1 MLQTV
6 LEKRAK
12 STFYSSE
19 ARTNFSAAMSL
30 AAGTS
35 LGQYEIRSPLGAGGM
50 GEVYLA
56 RDTKLERTVALKVLS
71 PEVAHDNRQMGRFVL
86 EAKAA
91 SALSHPNVAHIYE
104 IDEANGVSFIAMEYI
119 EGQALDKMIGGQP
132 LNTSE
137 AVDIAA
143 QVADALDEAHSKKI
157 VHRDIKPSNIVIT
170 PRGRVK
176 VLDFGLAKVDE
187 PWEPS
192 SDIATQVKTN
202 PGVVMGTVPYMS
214 PEQAQGKEVDN
225 RTDIWS
231 LGVVM
236 YQMMTGRLPF
246 ASANVHEMF
255 DRINHAQP
263 KAISHYNDDVPA
275 ELERIIRKCLEK
287 ERRRR
292 YQSAG
297 ELLVDLQNLK
307 RDDDAGVSRQ
317 TPRRRAR
324 RAISSLAVLPLV
336 NVGADPNA
344 DYLSDGITESIIDSL
359 SQLPRLRVMA
369 RSTVFR
375 YKGREADPQE
385 VGRELDV
392 QAVLAGRVQH
402 QSGRLIIKVELVD
415 VSDGSRLWGEQY
427 NRTPSDIFE
436 VQEEIAREI
445 SKGLRLKL
453 SGEQK
458 QRLAK
463 RYTDNAGA
471 YTLYL
476 KGLYQNAKWTGE
488 GWRKAVEYFN
498 RAIEADPSYALA
510 HAGLAS
516 SYVKLGLFG
525 AMPQREAY
533 PRAKAAALAALRLD
547 EMLAEAHAALGFVK
561 MIDEWDWPGTEGE
574 YKRAIELNSNYAD
587 VHKLYGYH
595 LIHMC
600 RFDEAIQQMQRAV
613 ELDPL
618 SLEFMTSLGDA
629 YYYARNY
636 EQAADQ
642 LWKAIEMESSYGEAH
657 LFLARTR
664 EQQGRYEEAIAGFRE
679 AQELTGDVP
688 ATSGLGRAYALSG
701 RTKEAR
707 EVLDELKR
715 LSGQRYVDPTYL
727 ALVHLGLGEH
737 EEAFVLLEQ
746 AYADHSAWMVH
757 LKAEPMFDA
766 VREDARFTSLLR
778 RVGLA

>member
-1 MLQTV
+1 MPLV
-6 LEKRAK
+6 
-12 STFYSSE
+12 
-19 ARTNFSAAMSL
+19 
-30 AAGTS
+30 AGTQ

-71 PEVAHDNRQMGRFVL
+71 PEIAHDNRQMGRFVL

-104 IDEANGVSFIAMEYI
+104 IDEAEGVSFIAMEYV
-119 EGQALDKMIGGQP
+119 EGQPLDKRIGGQP
-132 LNTSE
+132 LMTPE
-137 AVDIAA
+137 IVDIAA
-143 QVADALDEAHSKKI
+143 QIADALDEAHSKRI

-176 VLDFGLAKVDE
+176 VLDFGLAKVE
-187 PWEPS
+187 QKWEPS
-192 SDIATQVKTN
+192 SEFDTQVKTN
-202 PGVVMGTVPYMS
+202 PGMVLGTVPYMS

-231 LGVVM
+231 LGVLM
-236 YQMMTGRLPF
+236 YQMATGRLPF
-246 ASANVHEMF
+246 ASPSALEMI
-255 DRINHAQP
+255 DRIVGVQP
-263 KAISHYNDDVPA
+263 KAVSHYNADAPA

-287 ERRRR
+287 ERARR
-292 YQSAG
+292 YQSASD
-297 ELLVDLQNLK
+297 LLVDLNNLK
-307 RDDDAGVSRQ
+307 RDDESGITRALR
-317 TPRRRAR
+317 PRRSR

-336 NVGADPNA
+336 NVGGDPNA
-344 DYLSDGITESIIDSL
+344 EYLSDGITESIIESL

-385 VGRELDV
+385 VGRELGV
-392 QAVLAGRVQH
+392 QAVLAGRVQ
-402 QSGRLIIKVELVD
+402 QQGGRFIIKVELVD
-415 VSDGSRLWGEQY
+415 VGDGSRLWGEQY
-427 NRTPSDIFE
+427 NRAPSDIFE

-458 QRLAK
+458 KRLAK
-463 RYTDNAGA
+463 RYTDNAAA

-476 KGLYQNAKWTGE
+476 KGIYQNSKWTGE
-488 GWRKAVEYFN
+488 GWRKGAEYFN

-510 HAGLAS
+510 YAGLAS

-533 PRAKAAALAALRLD
+533 PKARAAATKALQID
-547 EMLAEAHAALGFVK
+547 EMLAEAHGALGFVK
-561 MIDEWDWPGTEGE
+561 MVDDWDWPGTEGE
-574 YKRAIELNSNYAD
+574 YKRAIELNPNYAD

-600 RFDEAIQQMQRAV
+600 RFDEAIREMQRAV

-618 SLEFMTSLGDA
+618 SLEYMTSLGDA
-629 YYYARNY
+629 YYYARRFD
-636 EQAADQ
+636 EAADQ
-642 LWKAIEMESSYGEAH
+642 LWKALDMEPGYGEAH

-664 EQQGRYEEAIAGFRE
+664 EQQGRLEEAVAGFRR
-679 AQELTGDVP
+679 ASELTGDVP
-688 ATSGLGRAYALSG
+688 ASSGLGRAYALSG
-701 RTKEAR
+701 KTGEAR
-707 EVLDELKR
+707 AILSNLQE
-715 LSGQRYVDPTYL
+715 LSGRRYVDPTFL
-727 ALVHLGLGEH
+727 ALIHMGLGETD
-737 EEAFVLLEQ
+737 EAFAQLER
-746 AYADHSAWMVH
+746 AYADHSAWMIH
-757 LKAEPMFDA
+757 LKAEPMFDSI
-766 VREDARFTSLLR
+766 RTDARFENLMR
-778 RVGLA
+778 RVGLL

>member
-1 MLQTV
+1 
-6 LEKRAK
+6 
-12 STFYSSE
+12 
-19 ARTNFSAAMSL
+19 
-30 AAGTS
+30 
-35 LGQYEIRSPLGAGGM
+35 M

-71 PEVAHDNRQMGRFVL
+71 PEVARDNRQMGRFVL

-119 EGQALDKMIGGQP
+119 EGQSLDKMIAGQP
-132 LNTSE
+132 LSPAE
-137 AVDIAA
+137 IVDIAA

-192 SDIATQVKTN
+192 SEIATQVKTN

-236 YQMMTGRLPF
+236 YQMATGRLPF

-275 ELERIIRKCLEK
+275 ELERIIRKCMEK

-307 RDDDAGVSRQ
+307 RDDDAGASRQ
-317 TPRRRAR
+317 STRRRAR
-324 RAISSLAVLPLV
+324 RAINSLAVLPLV

-359 SQLPRLRVMA
+359 SLLPRLRVMA

-402 QSGRLIIKVELVD
+402 QGGRLIIKVELVD
-415 VSDGSRLWGEQY
+415 VADGSRLWGEQY

-445 SKGLRLKL
+445 SKGMRLKL

-463 RYTDNAGA
+463 RYTDNAEA

-476 KGLYQNAKWTGE
+476 KGLYQNGKWTGE

-510 HAGLAS
+510 YAGLAS

-533 PRAKAAALAALRLD
+533 PRAKAAALAALRMD

-574 YKRAIELNSNYAD
+574 YKRAIELNPNYAD
-587 VHKLYGYH
+587 VHKLYGYR
-595 LIHMC
+595 LIHKC
-600 RFDEAIQQMQRAV
+600 RFDEAIEQMQRAV

-618 SLEFMTSLGDA
+618 SLEYMTSLGDA
-629 YYYARNY
+629 YYYARKY
-636 EQAADQ
+636 DQAADQ
-642 LWKAIEMESSYGEAH
+642 LWKALEMESSYGEAH

-664 EQQGRYEEAIAGFRE
+664 EQQGRYEEAIAGFRK
-679 AQELTGDVP
+679 ARELTGDVP
-688 ATSGLGRAYALSG
+688 AIAGLGRACALSG
-701 RTKEAR
+701 REAEAR
-707 EVLDELKR
+707 EILNELKE
-715 LSGQRYVDPTYL
+715 LSGQRYVDPTYP
-727 ALVHLGLGEH
+727 ALVHLGLNEH
-737 EEAFVLLEQ
+737 DEAFALLEQ

-766 VREDARFTSLLR
+766 VRADPRFTSLLR

>member
-1 MLQTV
+1 MH
-6 LEKRAK
+6 
-12 STFYSSE
+12 
-19 ARTNFSAAMSL
+19 L
-30 AAGTS
+30 ADGTS
-35 LGQYEIRSPLGAGGM
+35 LGQYEILSPLGAGGM

-56 RDTKLERTVALKVLS
+56 RDTKLDRTVALKVLS
-71 PEVAHDNRQMGRFVL
+71 PEVAHDNRRMGRFVL

-104 IDEANGVSFIAMEYI
+104 IDEAGGTSFIAMEYI
-119 EGQALDKMIGGQP
+119 EGQALDKRIAGQP
-132 LNTSE
+132 LPTAE
-137 AVDIAA
+137 IVDIAA

-157 VHRDIKPSNIVIT
+157 IHRDIKPSNIVIT

-176 VLDFGLAKVDE
+176 VLDFGLAKVE
-187 PWEPS
+187 EAWEPS
-192 SDIATQVKTN
+192 SAIATQVKTN

-214 PEQAQGKEVDN
+214 PEQAQGREVDS

-236 YQMMTGRLPF
+236 YQMATGRLPF
-246 ASANVHEMF
+246 AGPSAHETI
-255 DRINHAQP
+255 DRISNAQP
-263 KAISHYNDDVPA
+263 KPITHYNDDAPA

-287 ERRRR
+287 GRARR

-297 ELLVDLQNLK
+297 ELLVDLKNLK
-307 RDDDAGVSRQ
+307 RDDDDYYSGVSRRA
-317 TPRRRAR
+317 RRRTSR

-336 NVGADPNA
+336 NVGADANA

-359 SQLPRLRVMA
+359 SQLPRLKVMA

-402 QSGRLIIKVELVD
+402 QGGRLIIKAELVD
-415 VSDGSRLWGEQY
+415 VADGSRLWGEQY

-445 SKGLRLKL
+445 SKGLRIKL

-458 QRLAK
+458 RRLAK
-463 RYTDNAGA
+463 RYTDNAEA

-476 KGLYQNAKWTGE
+476 KGLYQNGKWTAE

-498 RAIEADPSYALA
+498 RAIEADPAYALA
-510 HAGLAS
+510 YAGLAS

-533 PRAKAAALAALRLD
+533 PKARAAASTALRMD

-561 MIDEWDWPGTEGE
+561 MIDEWDWPGTEGA
-574 YKRAIELNSNYAD
+574 YKRAIELNPNYAD

-595 LIHMC
+595 LVHMG
-600 RFDEAIQQMQRAV
+600 RFDEAIIEMQRAV
-613 ELDPL
+613 DLDPL
-618 SLEFMTSLGDA
+618 SLELMTSLGDA
-629 YYYARNY
+629 YYYARRY
-636 EQAADQ
+636 DQAAEQ
-642 LWKAIEMESSYGEAH
+642 LGKALEMESSYAEAH
-657 LFLARTR
+657 VFLARTL
-664 EQQGRYEEAIAGFRE
+664 EQQGKYKEAIVEFRR
-679 AQELTGDVP
+679 ALELTGDV
-688 ATSGLGRAYALSG
+688 AASSGLGRAYALSG
-701 RTKEAR
+701 NAAEAR
-707 EVLDELKR
+707 EILDHLKV
-715 LSGQRYVDPTYL
+715 LSGRRYVDPTYM
-727 ALVHLGLGEH
+727 ALIHLGLGEH
-737 EEAFVLLEQ
+737 DEAFALLEK

-766 VREDARFTSLLR
+766 ICVDTRFTSLLS
-778 RVGLA
+778 RVGLL

>member
-1 MLQTV
+1 
-6 LEKRAK
+6 
-12 STFYSSE
+12 
-19 ARTNFSAAMSL
+19 
-30 AAGTS
+30 
-35 LGQYEIRSPLGAGGM
+35 M

-56 RDTKLERTVALKVLS
+56 RDSKLDRTVALKVLA
-71 PEVAHDNRQMGRFVL
+71 PEVAHDPRQMGRFVL

-104 IDEANGVSFIAMEYI
+104 IDEAGGTSFIAMEYI
-119 EGQALDKMIGGQP
+119 EGQSLDKMIGGQP
-132 LNTSE
+132 LSTVE
-137 AVDIAA
+137 VVDIAL

-176 VLDFGLAKVDE
+176 VLDFGLAKVE
-187 PWEPS
+187 QAWEPS
-192 SDIATQVKTN
+192 SEFATQLKTN
-202 PGVVMGTVPYMS
+202 PGMIIGTVPYMS
-214 PEQAQGKEVDN
+214 PEQARGKEVDS

-231 LGVVM
+231 LGVVI
-236 YQMMTGRLPF
+236 YQMATGRLPF
-246 ASANVHEMF
+246 VSASAHEMI
-255 DRINHAQP
+255 DRISNAQP
-263 KAISHYNDDVPA
+263 KAISHYNMDAPD

-287 ERRRR
+287 ERGRR

-297 ELLVDLQNLK
+297 ELLVDLKNLK
-307 RDDDAGVSRQ
+307 RDDDEGATRQ
-317 TPRRRAR
+317 SSRRRSR
-324 RAISSLAVLPLV
+324 RAVSSLAVLPLV
-336 NVGADPNA
+336 NVGADPKA

-385 VGRELDV
+385 VGRELGV
-392 QAVLAGRVQH
+392 QAILVGRVQS
-402 QSGRLIIKVELVD
+402 QGSQLIIKVELVD
-415 VSDGSRLWGEQY
+415 VADGSRLWGEQY

-458 QRLAK
+458 RRLAK
-463 RYTDNAGA
+463 RYTDIAEA

-476 KGLYQNAKWTGE
+476 KGLYHNGKWTGE

-510 HAGLAS
+510 YAGLAS

-533 PRAKAAALAALRLD
+533 PRAKAAALKALQMD
-547 EMLAEAHAALGFVK
+547 EMLAEAHAALGFVR
-561 MIDEWDWPGTEGE
+561 MIDDWDWSGTEGE
-574 YKRAIELNSNYAD
+574 YKRAIELNPNYGD
-587 VHKLYGYH
+587 VHRLYGYH

-600 RFDEAIQQMQRAV
+600 RFDEAITEMQRAV

-629 YYYARNY
+629 YYYARRY
-636 EQAADQ
+636 DQAADQ
-642 LWKAIEMESSYGEAH
+642 LWKALEMEPNYGEAH
-657 LFLARTR
+657 LFLARAR
-664 EQQGRYEEAIAGFRE
+664 EQQERYEEAIAGFRR
-679 AQELTGDVP
+679 ARELTNDVA
-688 ATSGLGRAYALSG
+688 ATSGLGRSYALSG
-701 RTKEAR
+701 KAAAAR
-707 EVLDELKR
+707 EVLDELKS
-715 LSGQRYVDPTYL
+715 LSGERYVDPTYM

-737 EEAFVLLEQ
+737 DEAFTLLEK

-766 VREDARFTSLLR
+766 VRTDSRFTSLLR
-778 RVGLA
+778 RVGLL